1 MVARNHTMKSES
13 ENLMGADTGKTITRR
28 SAIRIASQTASFAGL
43 TLNAGLASAQS
54 IYTKRS
60 ATAFALAGDR
70 YHNID
75 YIRTALRKTLVKDL
89 GISLDFTDELSL
101 LTASNLKPYKLG
113 SEQESDGSRNLSR
126 FLEDEFGSGGGH
138 ALGL

>member
-1 MVARNHTMKSES
+1 MKSES
-13 ENLMGADTGKTITRR
+13 ENLIGADTGKAMTRR
-28 SAIRIASQTASFAGL
+28 SAIQTTGRAAFAGL
-43 TLNAGLASAQS
+43 TLTARSASGQPIHS
-54 IYTKRS
+54 KRS
-60 ATAFALAGDR
+60 VTAFALAGDR

-89 GISLDFTDELSL
+89 GISIDFTDELSL